1 MNLFIE
7 LLVNYLSTLT
17 EIECFLLSTPIS
29 KDPKYPPL
37 FGSSLKPNI
46 APENW
51 WLEDVLFFFFWGGG
65 VAGMAYFQG
74 LCY

>member
-51 WLEDVLFFFFWGGG
+51 WLEDVLLFFFFGGG